1 MSPARFWK
9 EPWQSARAGAV
20 TTVRTPERRRTLP
33 IYLDNNATTPLDER
47 VLEAMLPYLTGEFG
61 NPSSATHAYGWT
73 ARAAVDLAR
82 EEMAEA
88 VNASPMEITFTAG
101 ATESDN
107 IALLGLLGPGD
118 HLVTAATEHEAI
130 LETSHHLA
138 RAGVRVT
145 VLPVDRHGIV
155 CPDALAEALEP
166 GTSLVS
172 IMLAN
177 NETGT
182 LNPVRELAEIA
193 HERGIPFHTDAA
205 QALCKIP
212 VDVEDL
218 GVDLMSISAHKCYGP
233 KGVGALYVRRRP
245 RPGVRHARPG
255 PILFGG
261 GQERGIRSGTLN
273 VPGIVGLGRA
283 ASLGV
288 AALPEEAERIR
299 ALRDRL
305 HEALVAG
312 VTGLRLNGHPEHR
325 LPGTLNISFPNV
337 DVGELLGALPDVA
350 ASAGSAC
357 ASLDARASHVLEAM
371 GLKEGSWATVR
382 LSLGRFTTGEEVE
395 KAGGMLVRAAADLG
409 AGDREAKHPSRG

>member
-1 MSPARFWK
+1 M
-9 EPWQSARAGAV
+9 
-20 TTVRTPERRRTLP
+20 P

-47 VLEAMLPYLTGEFG
+47 VLEAMLPYLKGEFG

-73 ARAAVDLAR
+73 ASAAVDLAR
-82 EEMAEA
+82 EGLAEA
-88 VNASPMEITFTAG
+88 MGASPEETFFTAG

-107 IALLGLLGPGD
+107 IALLGLLRPGD

-130 LETSHHLA
+130 LETAHHLA

-145 VLPVDRHGIV
+145 VLPVDRHGV
-155 CPDALAEALEP
+155 VHPDALVEAIEP
-166 GTSLVS
+166 ETRLVS

-182 LNPVRELAEIA
+182 LNPVRELSEVA
-193 HERGIPFHTDAA
+193 HERGVPFHVDAA
-205 QALCKIP
+205 QAFCKIP

-233 KGVGALYVRRRP
+233 KGVGVLYVRRRP
-245 RPGVRHARPG
+245 RPGVRSARPE

-273 VPGIVGLGRA
+273 VPGIVGLGNA
-283 ASLGV
+283 ASVGA

-305 HEALVAG
+305 HDALRAG
-312 VTGLRLNGHPEHR
+312 VPGLRLNGHPEQR
-325 LPGTLNISFPNV
+325 LPGTLNVSFPGL

-357 ASLDARASHVLEAM
+357 ASLDAGPSHVLEAM

-382 LSLGRFTTGEEVE
+382 LSLGRFNTGEEVE
-395 KAGGMLVRAAADLG
+395 MAGRMLVGATAELRAG
-409 AGDREAKHPSRG
+409 AEGTGEREARRSSRVTP

>member
-1 MSPARFWK
+1 M
-9 EPWQSARAGAV
+9 
-20 TTVRTPERRRTLP
+20 P

-47 VLEAMLPYLTGEFG
+47 VLEAMLPYLRGEFG

-73 ARAAVDLAR
+73 ASAAVDLAR

-88 VNASPMEITFTAG
+88 IGASPEEITFTAG

-107 IALLGLLGPGD
+107 IVLLGLLRPGD

-130 LETSHHLA
+130 LETAHHLA

-145 VLPVDRHGIV
+145 VLPVDRHGV
-155 CPDALAEALEP
+155 VHSDALDEALEP
-166 GTSLVS
+166 ETSLVS

-182 LNPVRELAEIA
+182 LNPVRELAEVA

-205 QALCKIP
+205 QAFCKVP
-212 VDVEDL
+212 VNVEDL
-218 GVDLMSISAHKCYGP
+218 GADLVSISAHKCYGP
-233 KGVGALYVRRRP
+233 KGVGALYARRRP
-245 RPGVRHARPG
+245 RPGVRRSRPG
-255 PILFGG
+255 PIHFGG

-283 ASLGV
+283 AALGASSLS
-288 AALPEEAERIR
+288 EEAERIR

-305 HEALVAG
+305 HEALIAG
-312 VTGLRLNGHPEHR
+312 VSGLRLNGHPEDR

-337 DVGELLGALPDVA
+337 DVGELLGALPDLA

-357 ASLDARASHVLEAM
+357 ASLDARPSHVLEAM

-382 LSLGRFTTGEEVE
+382 LSLGRFTTGEQVE
-395 KAGGMLVRAAADLG
+395 GAASMLVRVAANLRTGDL
-409 AGDREAKHPSRG
+409 EAPYTSHIQEGLRSHDGPR

>member
-1 MSPARFWK
+1 M
-9 EPWQSARAGAV
+9 
-20 TTVRTPERRRTLP
+20 P

-47 VLEAMLPYLTGEFG
+47 VLEAMLPYLKGEFG

-73 ARAAVDLAR
+73 ASAAVDLAR
-82 EEMAEA
+82 EGLAEA
-88 VNASPMEITFTAG
+88 MGASPEETFFTAG

-107 IALLGLLGPGD
+107 IALLGLLRPGD

-130 LETSHHLA
+130 LETAHHLA

-145 VLPVDRHGIV
+145 VLPVDRHGV
-155 CPDALAEALEP
+155 VHPDALVEAIEP
-166 GTSLVS
+166 ETRLVS

-182 LNPVRELAEIA
+182 LNPVRELSEVA
-193 HERGIPFHTDAA
+193 HERGVPFHVDAA
-205 QALCKIP
+205 QAFCKIP
-212 VDVEDL
+212 VDVEER

-233 KGVGALYVRRRP
+233 KGVGVLYVRRRP
-245 RPGVRHARPG
+245 RPGVRSARPE

-273 VPGIVGLGRA
+273 VPGIVGLGNA
-283 ASLGV
+283 ASVGA

-305 HEALVAG
+305 HDALRAG
-312 VTGLRLNGHPEHR
+312 VPGLRLNGHPEQR
-325 LPGTLNISFPNV
+325 LPGTLNVSFPGL

-357 ASLDARASHVLEAM
+357 ASLDAGPSHVLEAM

-382 LSLGRFTTGEEVE
+382 LSLGRFNTGEEVE
-395 KAGGMLVRAAADLG
+395 MAGRMLVGATAELRAG
-409 AGDREAKHPSRG
+409 AEGTGEREARRSSRVTP